1 MMKHMKYAFSQ
12 YGIQEKKGT
21 KNNPEVLKYFKELGY
36 KGKQLKDETGWSS
49 AFVNWVF
56 KMSDAPY
63 TGKLDAKSWLDLG
76 METNDPQLGDVV
88 IFWREDKKSWKG
100 HVGFFI
106 NRIGDEI
113 FVLGGNQDNQV
124 NISSYAA
131 SKLLGYRV
139 II

>member
-1 MMKHMKYAFSQ
+1 
-12 YGIQEKKGT
+12 
-21 KNNPEVLKYFKELGY
+21 
-36 KGKQLKDETGWSS
+36 
-49 AFVNWVF
+49 
-56 KMSDAPY
+56 MSDAPY

-88 IFWREDKKSWKG
+88 IFWREDKKSRKG

-124 NISSYAA
+124 NISSYVA
-131 SKLLGYRV
+131 SSLLGYRV

>member
-1 MMKHMKYAFSQ
+1 MKYAFSQ